1 MARKVSLT
9 VNGNPI
15 ELNPFVEGYVYYIA
29 AGILNSLK
37 DTKPIKKLDFDVDSD
52 GLVTIVLNG
61 DGVSVNVF
69 VMEIV
74 RNTLAGMVSNLKGVD
89 EQGMNTFSLRVSQ

>member
-15 ELNPFVEGYVYYIA
+15 ELNSFVEGYVYHIA

-37 DTKPIKKLDFDVDSD
+37 GTGVIKKLDLDIDSD
-52 GLVTIVLNG
+52 GLVTVVLNG
-61 DGVSVNVF
+61 KAVSVNVF

-74 RNTLAGMVSNLKGVD
+74 RNTLAGMVSKLKGVD
-89 EQGMNTFSLRVSQ
+89 KEMSTLAIEITA

>member
-15 ELNPFVEGYVYYIA
+15 KLDIFVEEYVYHVT

-37 DTKPIKKLDFDVDSD
+37 GTGAIKNLELDVDSD
-52 GLVTIVLNG
+52 GQVTINLNG
-61 DGVSVNVF
+61 VAVPLSFFPVQ
-69 VMEIV
+69 II
-74 RNTLAGMVSNLKGVD
+74 RNTLAGMVSKLKGV
-89 EQGMNTFSLRVSQ
+89 EKEMSTFSLRVTQ

>member
-15 ELNPFVEGYVYYIA
+15 KLDTFVEGYVYHVTQ
-29 AGILNSLK
+29 GILNSLK
-37 DTKPIKKLDFDVDSD
+37 DTGPIKTLVLDIDSD
-52 GLVTIVLNG
+52 GLLTIDLNDTG
-61 DGVSVNVF
+61 LPVNIF

-74 RNTLAGMVSNLKGVD
+74 RHTYAGMVSNLKGVD
-89 EQGMNTFSLRVSQ
+89 KEMSTLVLRITQ